1 VGREVNMSIL
11 QMIGHSLLLR
21 TSSFATIREREDV
34 FQRGLLLLVSVSL
47 VVGAVSS
54 ATGLVSDVRAPSP
67 ADALDQAR
75 AGFAQ
80 AMEQAKATTDIPPE
94 VQRQIEE
101 YFEDG
106 MLMAGEIAELP
117 VRLTQPAVH
126 ILKAVG
132 RLLSSPF
139 SWLGGWMLYTLLVSI
154 AAHLMGGRASVQEM
168 LGLTALHAAP
178 YLFGIV
184 PPLLGL
190 IPVAGPTLALF
201 VGGLLGVATWIWS
214 GVIYVAAT
222 AVASR
227 FDWSRG
233 LLAVLAPMLVL
244 TVIALIGGIVG
255 LLVLL
260 L

>member
-1 VGREVNMSIL
+1 MSIL

-21 TSSFATIREREDV
+21 TTSFVAMREREDV
-34 FQRGLLLLVSVSL
+34 FQRGLLFLVSVSL

-54 ATGLVSDVRAPSP
+54 ATGLVSDMQTFPL
-67 ADALDQAR
+67 ADAFDQAR

-80 AMEQAKATTDIPPE
+80 AMEQAKGTTSIPPE
-94 VQRQIEE
+94 AEQQIEG
-101 YFEDG
+101 YFEVG
-106 MLMAGEIAELP
+106 MMMAQEIAELP

-139 SWLGGWMLYTLLVSI
+139 SWLGGWMFYTLLVAI

-178 YLFGIV
+178 YLLGTV

-190 IPVAGPTLALF
+190 IPVAGPTLELF
-201 VGGLLGVATWIWS
+201 VGGLLGVAAWIWS

-233 LLAVLAPMLVL
+233 LLAVLAPVL
-244 TVIALIGGIVG
+244 LLTTIALMGGIAG